1 LGEIAGPLRWRQG
14 LGERPD
20 LSLGL
25 RQGRCDGKEASHHPL
40 DIAVDWRCLC
50 AEGDRGDGG
59 CRIAAHARQFA
70 KLCFALGKLPAVIL
84 DDGTGARMEIPR
96 AGVIA
101 EPCPSAENLAEL
113 GEGKRCNIRP
123 AAQEQ
128 AVARQHR
135 LDRGLLQ
142 HDFTK
147 PDFVRVGYLTR
158 ISAPRQIPP
167 FAVVPAK

>member
-1 LGEIAGPLRWRQG
+1 MVPVMDRGWWVGVMVVVVAACGRVHEPKGQPG
-14 LGERPD
+14 GHTERPD
-20 LSLGL
+20 AAVPA
-25 RQGRCDGKEASHHPL
+25 DGPVEADSAVPAGEASCGVPHEDAGADAGCAP
-40 DIAVDWRCLC
+40 ACTVGSRRCGPRGNLQVC
-50 AEGDRGDGG
+50 APDESM
-59 CRIAAHARQFA
+59 C
-70 KLCFALGKLPAVIL
+70 PAWVN
-84 DDGTGARMEIPR
+84 DSSCGA
-96 AGVIA
+96 
-101 EPCPSAENLAEL
+101 
-113 GEGKRCNIRP
+113 GKRCNTRP

-147 PDFVRVGYLTR
+147 PDFVRVGYLAR